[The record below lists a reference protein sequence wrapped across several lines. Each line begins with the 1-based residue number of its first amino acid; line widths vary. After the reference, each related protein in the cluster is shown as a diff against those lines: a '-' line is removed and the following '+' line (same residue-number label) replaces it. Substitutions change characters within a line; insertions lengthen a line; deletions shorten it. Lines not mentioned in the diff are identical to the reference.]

1 MNSLECVLL
10 VLCVFLLLVI
20 AFILGRLEEIE
31 KRICD
36 NEEEIAQLSLKMLE
50 LCEKE
55 GDENNESYRYIYNA
69 KIYRND

>member
-10 VLCVFLLLVI
+10 VLSVFLLLVI

-31 KRICD
+31 NRICD

-55 GDENNESYRYIYNA
+55 GDGNNESYRYIYNA